1 MARIVRTHQVD
12 EQLAQIWQDIATE
25 NQPAADRVLL
35 RIDARLQHLSDF
47 PLMGPLR
54 QDIRSQSRLLIE
66 PPYLVLYEFH
76 AVEEI
81 VEIVAVIDGRRD
93 LTGLF

>member
-1 MARIVRTHQVD
+1 VARIVHSHQVD
-12 EQLAQIWQDIATE
+12 EQLARIWQDIAAE

-35 RIDARLQHLSDF
+35 RIDTRVRHLAEF

-76 AVEEI
+76 AAEEL

>member
-12 EQLAQIWQDIATE
+12 EQLARIWQDIAAE

-35 RIDARLQHLSDF
+35 RIDARLRHLAEF

-54 QDIRSQSRLLIE
+54 QDVRPQSRLLIE

-76 AVEEI
+76 AAEELI
-81 VEIVAVIDGRRD
+81 EIVAIVDGRRD
-93 LTGLF
+93 LAAVF